1 MLQPRRRP
9 TPPGVILR
17 EHYLKPRSI
26 TIAALARSVNHS
38 YKHISQVVNGK
49 AAIEAR
55 LAYKLAEVL
64 GTTPELWLNLQ
75 NAVDLW
81 DAREELAGW
90 KPQARYPAQP
100 APVGSTPA
108 ATGSAA

>member
-1 MLQPRRRP
+1 MLKLERRP
-9 TPPGVILR
+9 SIPGTILR

-26 TIAALARSVNHS
+26 SVADLARAVEHS
-38 YKHISQVVNGK
+38 YKHMSQVVNGK

-55 LAYKLAEVL
+55 LACKLAAVL

-81 DAREELAGW
+81 DARQELAHW
-90 KPQARYPAQP
+90 QPPARFPAQP
-100 APVGSTPA
+100 TILPGD
-108 ATGSAA
+108 